1 MALLDVSEILNDPD
15 FVDTFTVIRRAEG
28 VSDKGRAILTLE
40 GIAAVGVVT
49 MAGPNDLRRLPEAQ
63 LQDRTLSIVSK
74 FAFFGAS
81 VGYQPD
87 LIQWRNDLYIVSVL
101 DLYPQFGRGFT
112 QVIAPS
118 IDLQDVPIP
127 KVGERLDIDFV
138 LSTSTTG
145 A

>member
-1 MALLDVSEILNDPD
+1 MALLDVSEILTDPD
-15 FVDTFTVIRRAEG
+15 FVDTFTVVRRTEG
-28 VSDKGRAILTLE
+28 VSEKGRAILTLE
-40 GIAAVGVVT
+40 GFAASGVVT
-49 MAGPNDLRRLPEAQ
+49 AAGPNDLRRLPDAQ
-63 LQDRTLSIVSK
+63 LQDRTLSIVSR
-74 FAFFGAS
+74 FQFFGAS

-118 IDLQDVPIP
+118 IDLQDYPIP
-127 KVGERLDIDFV
+127 KPGQRLDIDFIPDA
-138 LSTSTTG
+138 STLG